1 MADERLVVW
10 NHENADHRRAFAT
23 ALAPLVAVLW
33 KKKDPFGVVEARI
46 YMRTLKH
53 VPSTILVAAVE
64 KALEVEEWFPE
75 PAKLLNIA
83 ADLIEEGRRAIAQ
96 KWLGE
101 DCEEC
106 HGSRWRGITVD
117 GVERLE
123 RCGCW
128 TRAMTEM
135 AAIGQPL
142 RRKALPPANPNVEM
156 V

>member
-1 MADERLVVW
+1 MANVVW
-10 NHENADHRRAFAT
+10 DADNADHRRAFAT
-23 ALAPLVAVLW
+23 ALAPIVSVLW
-33 KKKDPFGVVEARI
+33 KRKEPFGMVEARI

-53 VPSTILVAAVE
+53 VPSGILVSAIE
-64 KALEVEEWFPE
+64 RALETEEWFPE

-83 ADLIEEGRRAIAQ
+83 ADVIEEQRRAVAA
-96 KWLGE
+96 KWLT

-128 TRAMTEM
+128 QRAMAEM
-135 AAIGQPL
+135 AAIGEPL
-142 RRKALPPANPNVEM
+142 KRKSLPPANPHVEL